1 MTITGRLFTG
11 KPMTSPDH
19 LGPSHSASEVTIA
32 TVSAD
37 AAARVASRTP
47 EISIR
52 LKRARSG
59 RPRTNQPA
67 PPDTAAAKRTT
78 RPRMSGIAPKTAAAR
93 TKLAAPRPTPAQ
105 MEVGRGVGTILV
117 AAR

>member
-19 LGPSHSASEVTIA
+19 LGPSHSASEVTMA

-47 EISIR
+47 EISIPFD
-52 LKRARSG
+52 ARPVGQASH
-59 RPRTNQPA
+59 QPA
-67 PPDTAAAKRTT
+67 GA
-78 RPRMSGIAPKTAAAR
+78 SGHRRGEADHPAAAR
-93 TKLAAPRPTPAQ
+93 TTLAASRPTPAP